1 MALGNTLASAG
12 SSPLT
17 RGKPQR
23 YYRGDLLPRLIPA
36 HAGKTYGSHT
46 RTVPSWAHPRS
57 RGENASIDAK
67 AAELGG
73 SSPLTRGKRGL
84 GGVPG
89 VVDRLIPAHAGKT
102 ARPCARLI
110 RWRAHPRSRGE
121 NIQTSSQTV
130 KTSGSSPLTRE
141 KRRAG
146 CIDGL
151 VQRLIPAHA
160 GKTDAARPERE
171 RAGAHPRS
179 RGENRCFED
188 APLGCRG
195 SSPLTRGK
203 QSYVPGFGALGGLI
217 PAHAGKTLV
226 GVSSHR
232 VRRAH
237 PRSRGENVSC
247 AIVIIRVSG
256 SSPLTRGKHSW
267 GPCPLSR
274 SWLIPAHAGKTSAH
288 RAHSGGERAHPRSRG
303 ENRFS
308 WLVSSTP
315 LGSSPLTRGKLLPNG

>member
-160 GKTDAARPERE
+160 GKTIVDRIKPALT
-171 RAGAHPRS
+171 
-179 RGENRCFED
+179 D
-188 APLGCRG
+188 G

-203 QSYVPGFGALGGLI
+203 LCFYARPVASMGLI
-217 PAHAGKTLV
+217 PAHAGKT
-226 GVSSHR
+226 
-232 VRRAH
+232 RRPWP
-237 PRSRGENVSC
+237 PR
-247 AIVIIRVSG
+247 
-256 SSPLTRGKHSW
+256 P
-267 GPCPLSR
+267 
-274 SWLIPAHAGKTSAH
+274 
-288 RAHSGGERAHPRSRG
+288 
-303 ENRFS
+303 
-308 WLVSSTP
+308 
-315 LGSSPLTRGKLLPNG
+315 

>member
-17 RGKPQR
+17 RGKRNQELIKAT
-23 YYRGDLLPRLIPA
+23 GAGLIPA

-57 RGENASIDAK
+57 RGENARIDAK

-73 SSPLTRGKRGL
+73 SFPLTRGKRGL

-179 RGENRCFED
+179 RGEND
-188 APLGCRG
+188 RG
-195 SSPLTRGK
+195 PH
-203 QSYVPGFGALGGLI
+203 QA
-217 PAHAGKTLV
+217 
-226 GVSSHR
+226 
-232 VRRAH
+232 
-237 PRSRGENVSC
+237 
-247 AIVIIRVSG
+247 
-256 SSPLTRGKHSW
+256 
-267 GPCPLSR
+267 CPD
-274 SWLIPAHAGKTSAH
+274 
-288 RAHSGGERAHPRSRG
+288 
-303 ENRFS
+303 
-308 WLVSSTP
+308 
-315 LGSSPLTRGKLLPNG
+315 

>member
-1 MALGNTLASAG
+1 MQTPTHGAHPRSRGENRAKKAHPAFQKGSSPLTQGKHLVASARHAVEGPIPAHARKTRRTAEPSQRSPAHPRPRGENGSPRPLPRRRRAHPRSRGENGVALGNTLASAG

-179 RGENRCFED
+179 RGEND
-188 APLGCRG
+188 RG
-195 SSPLTRGK
+195 PH
-203 QSYVPGFGALGGLI
+203 QA
-217 PAHAGKTLV
+217 
-226 GVSSHR
+226 
-232 VRRAH
+232 
-237 PRSRGENVSC
+237 
-247 AIVIIRVSG
+247 
-256 SSPLTRGKHSW
+256 
-267 GPCPLSR
+267 CPD
-274 SWLIPAHAGKTSAH
+274 
-288 RAHSGGERAHPRSRG
+288 
-303 ENRFS
+303 
-308 WLVSSTP
+308 
-315 LGSSPLTRGKLLPNG
+315 

>member
-1 MALGNTLASAG
+1 MRTLSLPTLARLIPTHAGKTSFRTGFDHITEAHPRSRGETSVISCRSRRAQAHPRPRGENGSPRPLPRRRRAHPRSRGENGVALGNTLASAG

-73 SSPLTRGKRGL
+73 SFPLTRGKRGL

-179 RGENRCFED
+179 RGEND
-188 APLGCRG
+188 RG
-195 SSPLTRGK
+195 PH
-203 QSYVPGFGALGGLI
+203 QA
-217 PAHAGKTLV
+217 
-226 GVSSHR
+226 
-232 VRRAH
+232 
-237 PRSRGENVSC
+237 
-247 AIVIIRVSG
+247 
-256 SSPLTRGKHSW
+256 
-267 GPCPLSR
+267 CPD
-274 SWLIPAHAGKTSAH
+274 
-288 RAHSGGERAHPRSRG
+288 
-303 ENRFS
+303 
-308 WLVSSTP
+308 
-315 LGSSPLTRGKLLPNG
+315 

>member
-179 RGENRCFED
+179 RGENTR
-188 APLGCRG
+188 ASGASPQSAG

-203 QSYVPGFGALGGLI
+203 RKGLTPPADVVRLI
-217 PAHAGKTLV
+217 PAHAGKTLFLCPP
-226 GVSSHR
+226 GGEHG
-232 VRRAH
+232 AH
-237 PRSRGENVSC
+237 PRSRGENRERLC
-247 AIVIIRVSG
+247 DGGLHGG
-256 SSPLTRGKHSW
+256 SSPLTRGKH
-267 GPCPLSR
+267 R
-274 SWLIPAHAGKTSAH
+274 D
-288 RAHSGGERAHPRSRG
+288 AHPRG
-303 ENRFS
+303 
-308 WLVSSTP
+308 
-315 LGSSPLTRGKLLPNG
+315 